1 METAIKLSVV
11 TPSFNQARFIER
23 TLESVRRQAT
33 SFAFEHIVVDG
44 GSTDGT
50 PEILEQHKDH
60 IRFVS
65 EPDRGM
71 PDAVNKGIAMARG
84 GIIGWLN
91 SDDLYLPGALQKAAD
106 FFYRNPATGWVYGQ
120 CRMVD
125 DQDREVRKWITAYK
139 NRGLRNYSYERLL
152 VENFISQPAV
162 FMRREALAAAGPLD
176 LTLPTAMDFDLWLRL
191 GKGGAPG
198 VIHDYL
204 SAFRVH
210 PDSISARGFR
220 EQFEE
225 QYRVHLRYDQTP
237 SLLRN
242 HRLRILGIVTAYRI
256 LGLLSR

>member
-1 METAIKLSVV
+1 MDSAVKLSVV

-23 TLESVRRQAT
+23 TLESVEGQVT
-33 SFAFEHIVVDG
+33 NFPFEHIVVDG
-44 GSTDGT
+44 GSADGT
-50 PEILEQHKDH
+50 QTILEQNASR
-60 IRFVS
+60 IRYVS

-91 SDDLYLPGALQKAAD
+91 SDDLYLPGALQKVSD
-106 FFYRNPATGWVYGQ
+106 YFDRHPETGWVYGK

-125 DQDREVRKWITAYK
+125 DRDREVRKWITAYK
-139 NRGLRNYSYERLL
+139 NRGLRNYSYKRLL

-162 FMRREALAAAGPLD
+162 FIRREALEKAGPLD
-176 LTLPTAMDFDLWLRL
+176 LSLPTAMDFDLWLRL
-191 GKGGAPG
+191 GKLGDPG
-198 VIHDYL
+198 FINEYL

-210 PDSISARGFR
+210 PDSISAKGFR

-242 HRLRILGIVTAYRI
+242 HRLRIRGIVTAYGI
-256 LGLLSR
+256 LRLLSR